1 MAEHVIGS
9 VGEFPDGTMKQVEA
23 GGLKLVIVNQ
33 GGEFSALGGECP
45 HQGGPLAE
53 GVLHAGH
60 VRCPWHQACFCAR
73 TGDLE
78 QPPAL
83 DSMDRFDVRV
93 DDGRVIVSVPD
104 GAGLHRTPEMAAYD
118 PQADARTFAI
128 VGGGASAGAAAEAL
142 RQAGYQ
148 GRILMITRED
158 CGPYDR
164 TELSKYY
171 LSKPQAPKIAL
182 RGPEFYEQC
191 GVELMAGCEVTAVDP
206 EARRIELANG
216 ESIQYDAC
224 LLATGSRARR
234 LPVEG
239 MDLPGVLTLRSLADA
254 DAIRAAAAGVENVV
268 VVGASF
274 IGTEVAGS
282 LTKAGKAVTVVAPE
296 SVPFERV
303 LGARVGAALKALH
316 EKNGTRFR
324 LGASLERFAGDGKVE
339 AVVLQGG
346 ERLSADLVVVG
357 VGARPV
363 TDYVK
368 GVALNPDGSVSV
380 DATMR
385 AADGVWAA
393 GDIARFPDPR
403 TGEPIRVEHWRLAL
417 QLGRVAAM
425 NMAGRPTRY
434 DDMPFFW
441 TDQAGTVLAY
451 VGHAP
456 KWDETIV
463 DGDVES
469 GSGFLVHYVQEGHV
483 RAACAIYR
491 DAEMGAIA
499 ELMRAN
505 AMPTPDELRA
515 GGVDL
520 VERARQCG

>member
-1 MAEHVIGS
+1 
-9 VGEFPDGTMKQVEA
+9 
-23 GGLKLVIVNQ
+23 
-33 GGEFSALGGECP
+33 
-45 HQGGPLAE
+45 
-53 GVLHAGH
+53 
-60 VRCPWHQACFCAR
+60 
-73 TGDLE
+73 
-78 QPPAL
+78 
-83 DSMDRFDVRV
+83 
-93 DDGRVIVSVPD
+93 
-104 GAGLHRTPEMAAYD
+104 
-118 PQADARTFAI
+118 
-128 VGGGASAGAAAEAL
+128 
-142 RQAGYQ
+142 
-148 GRILMITRED
+148 
-158 CGPYDR
+158 
-164 TELSKYY
+164 
-171 LSKPQAPKIAL
+171 
-182 RGPEFYEQC
+182 
-191 GVELMAGCEVTAVDP
+191 
-206 EARRIELANG
+206 
-216 ESIQYDAC
+216 
-224 LLATGSRARR
+224 
-234 LPVEG
+234 
-239 MDLPGVLTLRSLADA
+239 
-254 DAIRAAAAGVENVV
+254 
-268 VVGASF
+268 
-274 IGTEVAGS
+274 
-282 LTKAGKAVTVVAPE
+282 
-296 SVPFERV
+296 
-303 LGARVGAALKALH
+303 
-316 EKNGTRFR
+316 
-324 LGASLERFAGDGKVE
+324 
-339 AVVLQGG
+339 
-346 ERLSADLVVVG
+346 